1 MFFAECRIAYL
12 NPLHAT
18 RTYATPK
25 NYRSSKKFDL
35 PIYPDKMT
43 SLLSLK
49 IIDGAR
55 KQFRRIKKSLLPKNR
70 KEGFCFLQAKTARQ
84 LPRFFITGPD
94 YIFKFLIFLSV
105 IVKFA
110 TLLRCVVSIGVNFAA
125 FVVFYRRIIPNKF
138 VCEANHS
145 GSFGTDMP
153 RNDQRL
159 RYA

>member
-1 MFFAECRIAYL
+1 MQ
-12 NPLHAT
+12 P
-18 RTYATPK
+18 RTYATPE

-55 KQFRRIKKSLLPKNR
+55 KQFRRIKNPSFQKLGKRGFAFCKPRQPGNYLVFLLRDRTTYLN
-70 KEGFCFLQAKTARQ
+70 
-84 LPRFFITGPD
+84 
-94 YIFKFLIFLSV
+94 FLIFLSV

-110 TLLRCVVSIGVNFAA
+110 ALLRCVVSIGVNFAA

-138 VCEANHS
+138 VCKASHG